1 MSRTISAGEAL
12 GHRLMR
18 GSAKEEVIRF
28 LAAADVPARTRRRW
42 YREWCGATLSKLRA
56 EDLDRVAP
64 ADHVKERQPSLW
76 TDD

>member
-18 GSAKEEVIRF
+18 GTAKEEVIKF
-28 LAAADVPARTRRRW
+28 LAASDVPARTRRRW

-64 ADHVKERQPSLW
+64 SDNVKERHPSLFA
-76 TDD
+76 DD